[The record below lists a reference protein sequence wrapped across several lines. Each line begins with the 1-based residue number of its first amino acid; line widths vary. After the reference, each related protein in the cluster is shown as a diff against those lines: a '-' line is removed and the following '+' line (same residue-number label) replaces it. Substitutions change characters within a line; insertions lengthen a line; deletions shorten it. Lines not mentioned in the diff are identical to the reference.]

1 MNASVLNYAD
11 FKIILNRPNDHAQPR
26 GCLQFSPKK
35 SHTFLAKAHNIPS
48 PTMNKVSLT
57 SEFSC
62 VAKLEI
68 FKQIS
73 PLKPGF
79 VPCMDF

>member
-11 FKIILNRPNDHAQPR
+11 LLIILNIPNYHAQPR
-26 GCLQFSPKK
+26 GCLLFSPTK
-35 SHTFLAKAHNIPS
+35 SRTFLAKTHNIPS
-48 PTMNKVSLT
+48 PTMNKVNFI
-57 SEFSC
+57 SELSF

>member
-11 FKIILNRPNDHAQPR
+11 FLMILNRPNYHAQPR
-26 GCLQFSPKK
+26 GCLLFSQKK
-35 SHTFLAKAHNIPS
+35 SHTFLAKTRNIPS
-48 PTMNKVSLT
+48 PTMNKVSLI
-57 SEFSC
+57 SEFSS

-68 FKQIS
+68 SKQIS